1 MYAALKPDKSY
12 LECIKRFP
20 LRPIRT
26 DEENDLAAAVC
37 DDLLNRFDALSK
49 QERDYLEVLSRLI
62 HDYESKWQE
71 EESVTPRQLLIFL
84 MEQNG
89 LAQTDLIK
97 EFGSSSRASE
107 YLSSTRPDL
116 SLGQAV
122 RLADRF
128 SLSPAAFINRDKF
141 LQP

>member
-1 MYAALKPDKSY
+1 MQTAPNPDKSY

-20 LRPIRT
+20 LKPIRT
-26 DEENDLAAAVC
+26 DQENDLAADVC
-37 DDLLNRFDALSK
+37 DALLDRFESLSI
-49 QERDYLEVLSRLI
+49 QERDYFEVLSRLVS
-62 HDYESKWQE
+62 DYESKWQE
-71 EESVTPRQLLIFL
+71 EENVTPRQLLIFL

-128 SLSPAAFINRDKF
+128 SLSPAAFINKEKF
-141 LQP
+141 LRP